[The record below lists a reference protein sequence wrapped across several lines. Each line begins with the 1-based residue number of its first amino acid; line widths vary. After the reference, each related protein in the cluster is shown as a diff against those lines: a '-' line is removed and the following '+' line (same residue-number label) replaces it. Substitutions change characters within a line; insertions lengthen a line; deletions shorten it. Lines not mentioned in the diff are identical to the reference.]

1 MRWVSCLLKQL
12 RRNIKITLLD
22 VSTHRV
28 SVSGGRNSLDLEVIA
43 EELGSHIIDIQNAV
57 T

>member
-1 MRWVSCLLKQL
+1 MGQLLVETTKKKYK
-12 RRNIKITLLD
+12 NN

-28 SVSGGRNSLDLEVIA
+28 SVSGGRNSLDVEVIA